1 MYISTLFYCTDI
13 STSQWISDLKSSV
26 YPLFYIFALL
36 NFYFL
41 ACLGTKFIPCY
52 MSFQRLKFEVFKTEK
67 TVLQSLNEGKYRQ
80 SENEK
85 LEAFERLITL
95 LLTWL
100 LGLRKPR
107 SSEKI
112 EILQIGLILRVTWW
126 ENIIFYYG
134 WKKQRFFLIFIMELF
149 STGLSY
155 LTAQSTLNFTLT
167 SLYF

>member
-1 MYISTLFYCTDI
+1 
-13 STSQWISDLKSSV
+13 
-26 YPLFYIFALL
+26 
-36 NFYFL
+36 
-41 ACLGTKFIPCY
+41 

-112 EILQIGLILRVTWW
+112 EILHIGLILRVT
-126 ENIIFYYG
+126 
-134 WKKQRFFLIFIMELF
+134 
-149 STGLSY
+149 
-155 LTAQSTLNFTLT
+155 
-167 SLYF
+167 

>member
-1 MYISTLFYCTDI
+1 MIDLIETEMYISTLFYCTYI
-13 STSQWISDLKSSV
+13 STSQWISDLKGSV

-112 EILQIGLILRVTWW
+112 EILQIGLILRVT
-126 ENIIFYYG
+126 
-134 WKKQRFFLIFIMELF
+134 
-149 STGLSY
+149 
-155 LTAQSTLNFTLT
+155 
-167 SLYF
+167 